1 MPGHDPVSLQ
11 EGLAFISRECSQWV
25 TLSCQLLLGH
35 TPRDGLCPG
44 SSDRVRW
51 GVDLGQLPVG
61 KACLAGDISSIQSY
75 FFRLPFTVLTPH
87 MVGGLVT
94 QSCLTLLTP

>member
-1 MPGHDPVSLQ
+1 M
-11 EGLAFISRECSQWV
+11 
-25 TLSCQLLLGH
+25 
-35 TPRDGLCPG
+35 
-44 SSDRVRW
+44 
-51 GVDLGQLPVG
+51 DLGQLPVG